1 MSQKSTLKESTRVW
15 TPTPKAKRFFGR
27 TVNSQPMILLL
38 SMAMQSAT
46 AHMAADAVAAKRPMV
61 SGTLIGRDGLLAVPV
76 MGGDSMPKP
85 IMGVGISSDGTV
97 YVTETVRQQR
107 EEISLIQ
114 SPFLHE
120 QDMELISIKAKRQWI
135 MENYS
140 RQIAARQGVGD
151 YNGDGKVDV
160 KDLSVRSEKIY
171 TLQDENADGV
181 FDKATLFADGF
192 NKVLT
197 GVAHSVTPI
206 DGHVYTTII
215 PDLWKLTDTD
225 GDGVS
230 DRRESIAHGFAPHIG
245 YGNHDLHSI
254 VQGYDGKLYWSM
266 GDRGVDVLT
275 KKGTRVSNPHSGC
288 ILRCNP
294 DGSEFEVFASGLRNC
309 QYFDFDN
316 HGNIFSVDH
325 DADFQGERERLVY
338 LPEGSDSGWR
348 MYYQYRNTTLVRAAR
363 EDLYNPWLAEK
374 MWVPFHK
381 GQPSHL
387 LPAIENSWNAPAAFS
402 FQPGTALGGAYRDH
416 FFLGGKGD
424 IRAFRMIADGAGFKR
439 QGDHILIQGLAWQV
453 LTSTFGPDGRLY
465 FTLWRPSG
473 GMSQLWT
480 LQAGTDT
487 QKMVQVKAILAE
499 GFNKQTVVELLALL
513 GHTDRR
519 IRQQAQFALVARR
532 EIKAL
537 RVLAADRKAEF
548 FPRLHS
554 LWGLGQ
560 LKHRDRDLLAV
571 LCADDSDELRAQTAR
586 WAGELGFDPDNRIP
600 VLLRDPSPRVR
611 LMAGIACGKLK
622 SKNALGALT
631 ELIVAADNKE
641 PVLRHAGV
649 TGLVGVA
656 TPREL
661 EAYAGYPS
669 EAMRIAAVV
678 ALRRL
683 RAVKELTAFV
693 NDASPQV
700 MSDAV
705 RAIYDEAAPQTFVEH
720 PKALA
725 AVAAALDP
733 QHSAPVNVRAIAANR
748 RLGTIASA
756 KRISGFLATP
766 NLGRALRVEALYA
779 LQSWPQA
786 STLDPI
792 DGRYFPIPAGDLDT
806 LSAAI
811 GPEIWSLANDA
822 DDKVSRRAIAVLQS
836 IKPNKAQRDQVA
848 GFVLD
853 EGQRSAVRKAWL
865 RWLRKQD
872 LALFTSV
879 GVKALYSKSPELR
892 VVAAQELTE
901 AKQGRSAVN
910 SYLLATLKNSGDTVE
925 LQRAIKMVPRLPS
938 KKSIIEQLVKELIA
952 GRIAPDIQLE
962 VLETATTATRDYT
975 ELKLQLEQYQNSIN
989 KEGVMARYGVALQGG
1004 NAEKGRGIFF
1014 GHAQAQCSKCHAL
1027 KQIDKQVGPS
1037 LEGIAK
1043 RHSREYLLQS
1053 IVDPQAE
1060 IVPGYGI
1067 VTVQLTDGRTVSGT
1081 LMSEGDNGITVNL
1094 PDNSRESFAASE
1106 IKSQSKSV
1114 GTMPDPKTILNLRQI
1129 RDLVAYLATM
1139 N

>member
-1 MSQKSTLKESTRVW
+1 MGMVL
-15 TPTPKAKRFFGR
+15 G
-27 TVNSQPMILLL
+27 VN
-38 SMAMQSAT
+38 
-46 AHMAADAVAAKRPMV
+46 AHMAADVVAASRPTV
-61 SGTLIGRDGLLAVPV
+61 SGTLIGREGLLAVPV
-76 MGGDSMPKP
+76 MRGEFMPKP
-85 IMGVGISSDGTV
+85 IMGVGISYNGTI

-120 QDMELISIKAKRQWI
+120 KDMELISTKAKREWI

-140 RQIAARQGVGD
+140 PQIAARQGVGD

-160 KDLSVRSEKIY
+160 MDLSVRSEKIY

-225 GDGVS
+225 GDGVA

-266 GDRGVDVLT
+266 GDRGLDVLT

-316 HGNIFSVDH
+316 HGNIFAVDH

-363 EDLYNPWLAEK
+363 EDLYNPWLVEK
-374 MWVPFHK
+374 MWLPFHE
-381 GQPSHL
+381 GQPSHF

-424 IRAFRMIADGAGFKR
+424 IRAFRMTADGAGFKR
-439 QGDHILIQGLAWQV
+439 QGDHILIQGLASQV

-480 LQAGTDT
+480 LQAVTDT
-487 QKMVQVKAILAE
+487 QKMIQVKAILAKDLK
-499 GFNKQTVVELLALL
+499 KQTVDELLELL
-513 GHTDRR
+513 GHTDCR
-519 IRQQAQFALVARR
+519 IRQQAQFALVARG
-532 EIKAL
+532 ESKAL
-537 RVLAADRKAEF
+537 RVLATDRKAEF
-548 FPRLHS
+548 LPRLHS

-560 LKHRDRDLLAV
+560 LKHRDPDLLAV
-571 LCADDSDELRAQTAR
+571 LCADDSDELRAQAAR
-586 WAGELGFDPDNRIP
+586 WAGELGFDPENRIP
-600 VLLRDPSPRVR
+600 VMLRDPSPRVR
-611 LMAGIACGKLK
+611 LMAGIACGKLN
-622 SKNALGALT
+622 SKNALGALE
-631 ELIVAADNKE
+631 ELIVSAENKE

-661 EAYAGYPS
+661 ETYVGHPS

-683 RAVKELTAFV
+683 RGIKELTAFI

-705 RAIYDEAAPQTFVEH
+705 RAIYDEAEPQTFVEH
-720 PKALA
+720 PKSLA

-733 QHSAPVNVRAIAANR
+733 QHPAVVNVRAIAANR
-748 RLGTIASA
+748 RLGTFASA
-756 KRISGFLATP
+756 KRISGFLANP
-766 NLGRALRVEALYA
+766 NLGRALRIQALYA
-779 LQSWPQA
+779 LESWPQA
-786 STLDPI
+786 SPLDLI
-792 DGRYFPIPAGDLDT
+792 DGRYFPVPAGDLDA
-806 LSAAI
+806 LNAAI
-811 GPEIWSLANDA
+811 GPEIWSLANDT
-822 DDKVSRRAIAVLQS
+822 DDKVSRQAIAVLQG
-836 IKPNKAQRDQVA
+836 INPNKAQRDQVA

-853 EGQRSAVRKAWL
+853 ERQRSAVRKEWL
-865 RWLRKQD
+865 RWLRKRD

-879 GVKALYSKSPELR
+879 GVKVLNSKSPELR

-901 AKQGRSAVN
+901 VERGGSAVN
-910 SYLLATLKNSGDTVE
+910 NYLLATLKNSGDTVE
-925 LQRAIKMVPRLPS
+925 LQRAIKMIPRLSS
-938 KKSIIEQLVKELIA
+938 KKYIIEQLVKELIA
-952 GRIAPDIQLE
+952 GRIAPEIQLE
-962 VLETATTATRDYT
+962 VLETATTTTRDYT
-975 ELKLQLEQYQNSIN
+975 DLKMQLEQYNHSIN
-989 KEGVMARYGVALQGG
+989 KQDIMTRYGIALKGG

-1060 IVPGYGI
+1060 ITLGYGI
-1067 VTVQLTDGRTVSGT
+1067 VTVQLADGRTVSGT
-1081 LMSEGDNGITVNL
+1081 LISKGENSITVKL
-1094 PDNSRESFAASE
+1094 PDNSLESFAASE
-1106 IKSQSKSV
+1106 IKSQSKPA
-1114 GTMPDPKTILNLRQI
+1114 GTMPDPKTILNLRQV